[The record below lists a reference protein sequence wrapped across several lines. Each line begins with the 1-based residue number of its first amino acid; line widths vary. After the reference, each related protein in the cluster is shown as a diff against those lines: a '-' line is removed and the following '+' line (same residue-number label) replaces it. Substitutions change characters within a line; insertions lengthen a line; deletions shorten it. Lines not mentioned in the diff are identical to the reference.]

1 MRDVKGTALT
11 DRLAAAAEAKAFVG
25 KMLERAV
32 ELDPK
37 LESARER
44 LKKLR
49 AQYMVE
55 NKTCGLHPESFRRA
69 VERVAA

>member
-1 MRDVKGTALT
+1 MSISQEATELYTRRDQIVAE
-11 DRLAAAAEAKAFVG
+11 LAQIDA
-25 KMLERAV
+25 
-32 ELDPK
+32 
-37 LESARER
+37 R

-49 AQYMVE
+49 AQYMIE